1 MGGVAVISNPKSKA
15 NRKNPALVESLAY
28 VLGEA
33 GPLEQPG
40 DLGGL
45 ERVVRQLREREID
58 VVCVNGGDGTLHK
71 ALSAIVKVYADGA
84 TGEALQRVRL
94 PKLAILKSGTV
105 NTMARNVGVRA
116 SARDMLA
123 HVVESWHGRRPLQ
136 IEERTAVVVNG
147 ESAGFLFG
155 TGVLYR
161 FMKMYYEGGDPSV
174 LKALRLVGQVVG
186 SAVFGGTLAHDL
198 FAADTARVT
207 ADGRRWPEE
216 AFPAIAVGGMNDLGL
231 GFELFHAA
239 KGHPGYIHALGIMG
253 PPVSVVKVLHRVY
266 LGKPTASPRI
276 RDEVVR
282 ELIIEG
288 EAARGFMM
296 DGDFIEGGDRLRVEA
311 GPRVPFIVLR

>member
-1 MGGVAVISNPKSKA
+1 MGGVAVISNPRSKA
-15 NRKNPALVESLAY
+15 NRRNPALVDSLAY

-84 TGEALQRVRL
+84 QGEALRRVRL
-94 PKLAILKSGTV
+94 PQIAILKSGTV

-116 SARDMLA
+116 SAREVLA
-123 HVVESWHGRRPLQ
+123 HVVESWHARRPLPV
-136 IEERTAVVVNG
+136 EERTCVVVNG
-147 ESAGFLFG
+147 EHSGFLFG

-161 FMKMYYEGGDPSV
+161 FMKMYYEGGDPSAT
-174 LKALRLVGQVVG
+174 KALRLVAQVVG
-186 SAVFGGTLAHDL
+186 SAIVGGSLAKGL
-198 FAADTARVT
+198 FAADQAVVT
-207 ADGRRWPEE
+207 ADGRRWSHE

-239 KGHPGYIHALGIMG
+239 KGHPGHVHALGIMG
-253 PPVSVVKVLHRVY
+253 PPVSVVKVLHRIY
-266 LGKPTASPRI
+266 LGKATRSPDI

-282 ELIIEG
+282 ELIIDG

-296 DGDFIEGGDRLRVEA
+296 DGDFLEGGDRLRVEA
-311 GPRVPFIVLR
+311 GPRVPFVVLR